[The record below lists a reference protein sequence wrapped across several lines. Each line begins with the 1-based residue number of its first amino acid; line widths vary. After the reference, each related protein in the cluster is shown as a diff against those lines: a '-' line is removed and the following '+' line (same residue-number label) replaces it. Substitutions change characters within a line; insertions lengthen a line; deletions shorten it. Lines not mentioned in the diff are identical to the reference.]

1 MAAPT
6 TEEDFASQVGS
17 HPSAAACRSS
27 PTIYEQR
34 SVLLIQPEDTPN
46 NLTATTLS
54 VANGL
59 PIPPIVFIDNQE
71 GSLHAFYY
79 LGAGLAGHSGI
90 MHGGLLAVLLDECMG
105 RACFSL
111 LPNRVAVTA
120 SLDISYRAPM
130 QVPGVIVIQAAT
142 AMVEGRKAYVNAN
155 VNKLGT
161 SDVLIAT
168 ATALFI
174 EPQDADL
181 MKKLM

>member
-1 MAAPT
+1 MAVPT
-6 TEEDFASQVGS
+6 TEEDFACQVAS
-17 HPSAAACRSS
+17 YPSVAECRLS

-34 SVLLIQPEDTPN
+34 SVLLIQPEDIPN

-59 PIPPIVFIDNQE
+59 PIPPIVFIDNQK
-71 GSLHAFYY
+71 GCLHAFHY

-111 LPNRVAVTA
+111 LPNRIAVTA
-120 SLDISYRAPM
+120 SLNISYRAPM

-142 AMVEGRKAYVNAN
+142 ETVEGRKAYVNAN
-155 VNKLGT
+155 VKKLGT

-174 EPQDADL
+174 EPQGADL